1 MFTTP
6 LQSENVDKFLRN
18 GITYLLLIPLRK
30 KRMLQNS
37 IYTQQEAGNRQQT
50 TEICRKHLSNSY
62 KIVEDV

>member
-6 LQSENVDKFLRN
+6 VQSENVDKFLRN

-62 KIVEDV
+62 KQL